1 MVISQVK
8 TPIHSKRQ
16 NLRTVITYP
25 CPNPTRIMVV
35 AYFLQT
41 HKMVQYNNL
50 EIANGVF
57 LTAVITED
65 PNMPVEE
72 VGYSLSQPE

>member
-1 MVISQVK
+1 
-8 TPIHSKRQ
+8 
-16 NLRTVITYP
+16 
-25 CPNPTRIMVV
+25 MVV
-35 AYFLQT
+35 TYFLQN

-65 PNMPVEE
+65 PNMPVE
-72 VGYSLSQPE
+72 VGY